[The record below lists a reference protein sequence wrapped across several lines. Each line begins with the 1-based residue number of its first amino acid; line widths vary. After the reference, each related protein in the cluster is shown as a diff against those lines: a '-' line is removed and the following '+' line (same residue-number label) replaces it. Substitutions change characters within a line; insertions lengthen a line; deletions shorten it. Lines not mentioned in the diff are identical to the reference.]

1 MPSSARDGYLGYV
14 HSFRGF
20 AILNVVAIH
29 AFALA
34 IIIPRDWAADPT
46 GPLTVLNETL
56 FHDSTIYF
64 ALISGLLF
72 SSILRPRGYQSF
84 YRSKAMYVL
93 LPYIVCTIVFSL
105 VRWDQTGTG
114 ILAWPSSWS
123 DYIDSILPNL
133 VHGEAQF
140 TYWYIPVL
148 LILFAITPLLSAL
161 TTAKSYAAIPAWL
174 VMLAPLVFS
183 RPDFGEGTSQIVA
196 GTVIYF
202 AGAYTVG
209 VYLGNQLEP
218 RLDRIAGY
226 RKFLIA
232 AAVLSSVIL
241 IELQLAQVNRFGSF
255 SLQESIFYVQKLS
268 LAALVLLW
276 LRALERKQPRWL
288 TYFANEAFSIYFLH
302 VFFILLL
309 ADLSWTFVHDKGFLP
324 WSVYLAGPAYFAF
337 ALAMSV
343 LVVRVLRLLL
353 GRNSRLL
360 IGS

>member
-1 MPSSARDGYLGYV
+1 MRKTGFLGYV

-20 AILNVVAIH
+20 AILNVVAVH
-29 AFALA
+29 ALGTAVL
-34 IIIPRDWAADPT
+34 IPRDWVADPT
-46 GPLTVLNETL
+46 APLFVFSEML
-56 FHDSTIYF
+56 FHDATVYF

-72 SSILRPRGYQSF
+72 SSILRSRGYQNF

-93 LPYIVCTIVFSL
+93 FPYIFCTTVFSL
-105 VRWDQTGTG
+105 MRWDETGAG
-114 ILAWPSSWS
+114 VLAWPPSWS
-123 DYIDSILPNL
+123 DYVNSILPNL
-133 VHGEAQF
+133 MRGEAQF

-161 TTAKSYAAIPAWL
+161 TTAKAYAAMPAWL

-183 RPDFGEGTSQIVA
+183 RPEFVEGTSQIAA

-209 VYLGNQLEP
+209 VYLGNHLEP
-218 RLDRIAGY
+218 RLESIATY
-226 RKFLIA
+226 RRFLIA
-232 AAVLSSVIL
+232 AAVVSSVIL
-241 IELQLAQVNRFGSF
+241 VVLQLVQVNRFGSY
-255 SLQESIFYVQKLS
+255 SLQESVFYVQKIS

-276 LRALERKQPRWL
+276 LRALESRQPRWL

-302 VFFILLL
+302 VFFIALL
-309 ADLSWTFVHDKGFLP
+309 ADLTWAFVHNPGFLP
-324 WSVYLAGPAYFAF
+324 WSVYVSGPMYFAF

-343 LVVRVLRLLL
+343 LVVQLLRMLF
-353 GRNSRLL
+353 GKNSRLL

>member
-1 MPSSARDGYLGYV
+1 MHKAGYLGYV

-20 AILNVVAIH
+20 AILNVVAVH

-34 IIIPRDWAADPT
+34 MLIPRDWVGDPT
-46 GPLTVLNETL
+46 APLFVLSETL
-56 FHDSTIYF
+56 FHDSTVYF

-72 SSILRPRGYQSF
+72 SSILRSRGYQNF
-84 YRSKAMYVL
+84 YRSKARYVL
-93 LPYIVCTIVFSL
+93 IPYIFCTILFSL
-105 VRWDQTGTG
+105 MRWDETGTG
-114 ILAWPSSWS
+114 ILAWPPSWS

-133 VHGEAQF
+133 MHGEAQF

-148 LILFAITPLLSAL
+148 LILFAITPLLSVL

-183 RPDFGEGTSQIVA
+183 HPDFGEGSSQIAA

-209 VYLGNQLEP
+209 VYLGNHLETL
-218 RLDRIAGY
+218 LDRIAAY
-226 RKFLIA
+226 RNLLIA
-232 AAVLSSVIL
+232 SAVLSSALLV
-241 IELQLAQVNRFGSF
+241 ELQLAQVNRFGGY
-255 SLQESIFYVQKLS
+255 SLQESLFYVQKLS

-276 LRALERKQPRWL
+276 LRTLEARQPRWL
-288 TYFANEAFSIYFLH
+288 TYFADEAFSIYFLH

-309 ADLSWTFVHDKGFLP
+309 ADLSWEFLRNSAFLP
-324 WSVYLAGPAYFAF
+324 WTIYVSGPLYIAF

-343 LVVRVLRLLL
+343 LVVRLMRLLF

>member
-1 MPSSARDGYLGYV
+1 MRKAGYLGYV

-20 AILNVVAIH
+20 AILNVVAVH

-34 IIIPRDWAADPT
+34 VLVPRNWAPDPT
-46 GPLTVLNETL
+46 SPLTILSETL
-56 FHDSTIYF
+56 FHDATVYF

-72 SSILRPRGYQSF
+72 SCILRARGYQSF

-105 VRWDQTGTG
+105 MRWDETGAG
-114 ILAWPSSWS
+114 IMAWPSSWS
-123 DYIDSILPNL
+123 DYIGSILPNL
-133 VHGEAQF
+133 MHGEAQF

-148 LILFAITPLLSAL
+148 LVLFAITPLLSVL

-183 RPDFGEGTSQIVA
+183 RPEFAEGVSQTGP
-196 GTVIYF
+196 GTIIYF
-202 AGAYTVG
+202 TGAYTVG

-218 RLDRIAGY
+218 LLDRIAAY

-232 AAVLSSVIL
+232 VAVLSSAIL
-241 IELQLAQVNRFGSF
+241 IELQLAQVNRFGGY
-255 SLQESIFYVQKLS
+255 SLQESLFYVQKLS

-276 LRALERKQPRWL
+276 LRTLEARQPRWL
-288 TYFANEAFSIYFLH
+288 TYFADEAFSIYFLH

-309 ADLSWTFVHDKGFLP
+309 ADLSWEFLRNPAFLP
-324 WSVYLAGPAYFAF
+324 WTIYVSGPLYIAF

-343 LVVRVLRLLL
+343 LVVRLMRLLF
-353 GRNSRLL
+353 GKRSRLL

>member
-1 MPSSARDGYLGYV
+1 MYRDGYLGYV

-20 AILNVVAIH
+20 AILNVVAVH
-29 AFALA
+29 ALALA
-34 IIIPRDWAADPT
+34 IVIPRDWVGDPT
-46 GPLTVLNETL
+46 GPLTMLNETL

-148 LILFAITPLLSAL
+148 LILFAITPLLSML
-161 TTAKSYAAIPAWL
+161 TTAKSHAAIPAWL

-218 RLDRIAGY
+218 RLDRIAGH

-232 AAVLSSVIL
+232 VAVLSSVIL
-241 IELQLAQVNRFGSF
+241 VELQLAQVNRFGSF
-255 SLQESIFYVQKLS
+255 SLQESLFYVQKLS

-276 LRALERKQPRWL
+276 LRGLEARQPRWL
-288 TYFANEAFSIYFLH
+288 SYFANEAFSIYFLH

-309 ADLSWTFVHDKGFLP
+309 ADLSWTFVHDKSLLP
-324 WSVYLAGPAYFAF
+324 WSVFLAAPAYFAF

-343 LVVRVLRLLL
+343 LVVRVLRLLF

>member
-1 MPSSARDGYLGYV
+1 MQKAGYLGYV

-34 IIIPRDWAADPT
+34 LLIPRDWVADPAA
-46 GPLTVLNETL
+46 PLFVLNETL
-56 FHDSTIYF
+56 FHDSTVYF

-72 SSILRPRGYQSF
+72 SSILRSRGYQNF
-84 YRSKAMYVL
+84 YRSKARYVL
-93 LPYIVCTIVFSL
+93 LPYIFCTILFSL
-105 VRWDQTGTG
+105 MRWDETGAG
-114 ILAWPSSWS
+114 VMAWPSSWS
-123 DYIDSILPNL
+123 DYLGSILPNL
-133 VHGEAQF
+133 IHGEAQF
-140 TYWYIPVL
+140 TYWYLPVL

-183 RPDFGEGTSQIVA
+183 RPEFAEGVSQTGA
-196 GTVIYF
+196 GTIIYF

-218 RLDRIAGY
+218 LLDRIAGY

-232 AAVLSSVIL
+232 TAVLSSAIL
-241 IELQLAQVNRFGSF
+241 IELQLAQINRFGSY
-255 SLQESIFYVQKLS
+255 SLQESLFYVQKLS

-276 LRALERKQPRWL
+276 LRGLEARQPRWL

-302 VFFILLL
+302 IFFILLL
-309 ADLSWTFVHDKGFLP
+309 AELSWGFVHDPRFQP
-324 WSVYLAGPAYFAF
+324 WSVYVSGPMYFVF
-337 ALAMSV
+337 ALGMSV
-343 LVVRVLRLLL
+343 LVVHLMRSLL
-353 GRNSRLL
+353 GKHSRLL